1 MLLLIE
7 VEGVLRALHVSQLLR
22 SLPQYVVELVTE
34 LFVLEGHLLSSK
46 VTVVGLDS
54 DQDRWPL
61 LS

>member
-1 MLLLIE
+1 MKD
-7 VEGVLRALHVSQLLR
+7 VSQLLR